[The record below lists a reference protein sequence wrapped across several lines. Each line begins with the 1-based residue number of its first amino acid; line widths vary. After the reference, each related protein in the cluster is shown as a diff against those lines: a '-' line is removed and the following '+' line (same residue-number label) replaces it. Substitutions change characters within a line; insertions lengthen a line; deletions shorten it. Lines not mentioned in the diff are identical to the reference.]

1 MSQTPESQQQP
12 SLTKQANSEQPE
24 PKMTKASIDI
34 HERLQRIGREFVDI
48 CHYII
53 LFLISV
59 VVVWTAG
66 KEFLVIVQNGSADL
80 KDILMLFIYLE
91 LLAMIGIYFKTHR
104 LPVQFLI
111 FIAITAL
118 SRHLVVDVQA
128 VSDYFHLWLLATIS
142 VAIMALSASIVILT
156 WTAKMFGRPE
166 DYLDDHNMNN
176 GSDVNNNDVNNHTN
190 TEVRLPHNNE
200 GAENSGKRRR
210 E

>member
-1 MSQTPESQQQP
+1 MKP
-12 SLTKQANSEQPE
+12 LSEQE
-24 PKMTKASIDI
+24 TEQQSEQKNSKVHHAQQTNTAHVSKQKMGI
-34 HERLQRIGREFVDI
+34 HERMQHIGREFVDI

-66 KEFLVIVQNGSADL
+66 KEFFVIFQKGSADL
-80 KDILMLFIYLE
+80 KDILLLFIYLE

-128 VSDYFHLWLLATIS
+128 VSDNFHLWLLATIS
-142 VAIMALSASIVILT
+142 FAIMVLSASIVILT

-166 DYLDDHNMNN
+166 DYLDDHQMT
-176 GSDVNNNDVNNHTN
+176 S
-190 TEVRLPHNNE
+190 TEHHLPSVDSKHYR
-200 GAENSGKRRR
+200 K
-210 E
+210 